1 MTDQGR
7 GFPQFYMT
15 APMKC
20 PYLPDK
26 EERKLFTV
34 LSGENAT
41 FLNNSLTKG
50 GFRRSQNI
58 AYQPACENC
67 DACVS
72 VRIPVSRFKLSKSM
86 RRIQRLN
93 NDLAGKYQSS
103 GPTSEQYAL
112 FRDYIETRHA
122 DGGMA
127 DMNVFDYMAMVGD
140 TGIDT
145 RIIEYRQRGSLE
157 VTHEKKAPLIAA
169 SLTDVLD
176 DGLSMVYSFYAPD
189 EHRRGL
195 GTFMILDHVEAAQ
208 RMGLPYVYLGYY
220 VEGSSKMDY
229 KARFR
234 PQEQLGPQGWRLIR

>member
-1 MTDQGR
+1 MTDHGR

-20 PYLPDK
+20 PYLPDRQ
-26 EERKLFTV
+26 ERKLFTV
-34 LSGENAT
+34 LNGENAS

-58 AYQPACENC
+58 AYQPACDDC
-67 DACVS
+67 TACVS
-72 VRIPVSRFKLSKSM
+72 VRIPVDSFKPSKSM
-86 RRIQRLN
+86 RRIRRQN
-93 NDLAGKYQSS
+93 NDLTGKYQTS

-145 RIIEYRQRGSLE
+145 RIIEYRQRLCLE
-157 VTHEKKAPLIAA
+157 DSDEASPPLIAA

-176 DGLSMVYSFYAPD
+176 DGLSMVYSFFAPD
-189 EHRRGL
+189 EEKRGL
-195 GTFMILDHVEAAQ
+195 GTFMILDHIEAAM
-208 RMGLPYVYLGYY
+208 RMGLPFVYLGYF
-220 VEGSSKMDY
+220 VEGSAKMQY
-229 KARFR
+229 KARYR
-234 PQEQLGPQGWRLIR
+234 PQEQLGPHGWHLIE

>member
-1 MTDQGR
+1 M
-7 GFPQFYMT
+7 
-15 APMKC
+15 
-20 PYLPDK
+20 

-34 LSGENAT
+34 LSGENAS

-58 AYQPACENC
+58 AYQPACEDC
-67 DACVS
+67 TACVS
-72 VRIPVSRFKLSKSM
+72 VRIPVSRFKQSKSM

-93 NDLAGKYQSS
+93 ADITGKYQSS

-145 RIIEYRQRGSLE
+145 RIIEYRYRESLI
-157 VTHEKKAPLIAA
+157 VDPMLKPRLLAA

-189 EHRRGL
+189 EDRRGL
-195 GTFMILDHVEAAQ
+195 GTFMILDHIETAQ
-208 RMGLPYVYLGYY
+208 RMGLPYVYLGYF
-220 VEGSSKMDY
+220 VESSSKMHY

-234 PQEQLGPQGWRLIR
+234 PQEQLGPQGWRLVK

>member
-1 MTDQGR
+1 LTDQGR

-20 PYLPDK
+20 PYLPDRQ
-26 EERKLFTV
+26 ERKLFTV
-34 LSGENAT
+34 LTGENAV

-58 AYQPACENC
+58 AYQPACEDC
-67 DACVS
+67 TACVS
-72 VRIPVSRFKLSKSM
+72 VRIPVAEFKLSKSL

-93 NDLAGKYQSS
+93 SDLIGKYQTS

-145 RIIEYRQRGSLE
+145 RIIEYRPRQTLE
-157 VTHEKKAPLIAA
+157 HSGAVKPPLIAA
-169 SLTDVLD
+169 ALTDVLD
-176 DGLSMVYSFYAPD
+176 DGLSMVYSFFAPD
-189 EHRRGL
+189 EEKRGL
-195 GTFMILDHVEAAQ
+195 GTFMILDHVEAAL

-220 VEGSSKMDY
+220 VEGSNKMQY

-234 PQEQLGPQGWRLIR
+234 PQEQLGPQGWCRI